1 MQRLKELIK
10 SLKTFEKL
18 LLKEVEKVIR
28 DNMEIVVEMNS
39 EDQLFEQGID
49 RHGQKIADYA
59 PYSAVTVQIKRE
71 KGQPTNRVTLRDEGD
86 FHFSFFIEFSS
97 TGFEIRADDG
107 KTKKLLK
114 GYGEGILGL
123 TEENITDLAQN
134 YILPELIKLFK
145 TI

>member
-28 DNMEIVVEMNS
+28 DNTEIVEEMNS

-59 PYSAVTVQIKRE
+59 PYSDVTVQIKRE

-86 FHFSFFIEFSS
+86 FHFSFFIEFSP

-107 KTKKLLK
+107 KTKKLLE
-114 GYGEGILGL
+114 GYGDGILGL
-123 TEENITDLAQN
+123 TDENVRDLAKN

-145 TI
+145 TL